1 MSTCKP
7 STIFDAINIIN
18 TLFPQVVLPAVEQR
32 VKAGVEELKQGADH
46 AAQDAA
52 PSGGHG
58 LSSAEFD
65 RLVADALR
73 VYDSDKTGMQF
84 NGTELLVPCL
94 HLSRA

>member
-1 MSTCKP
+1 M
-7 STIFDAINIIN
+7 
-18 TLFPQVVLPAVEQR
+18 VLPAVEQR

-46 AAQDAA
+46 DAAQGEA
-52 PSGGHG
+52 PSGGGVG

-84 NGTELLVPCL
+84 N
-94 HLSRA
+94 

>member
-1 MSTCKP
+1 M
-7 STIFDAINIIN
+7 
-18 TLFPQVVLPAVEQR
+18 LPAVEQR

-46 AAQDAA
+46 AAQGAA
-52 PSGGHG
+52 PSSGGHG

-84 NGTELLVPCL
+84 N
-94 HLSRA
+94 

>member
-1 MSTCKP
+1 MQFS
-7 STIFDAINIIN
+7 
-18 TLFPQVVLPAVEQR
+18 QVVLPAVEQR

-46 AAQDAA
+46 AAQGEA
-52 PSGGHG
+52 PSSGGHG

-84 NGTELLVPCL
+84 NWTGLLRTLPSL
-94 HLSRA
+94 TA

>member
-1 MSTCKP
+1 M
-7 STIFDAINIIN
+7 
-18 TLFPQVVLPAVEQR
+18 VLPAVEQR
-32 VKAGVEELKQGADH
+32 VKAGVEELKQGVDH

-52 PSGGHG
+52 SSGSGHVG

-84 NGTELLVPCL
+84 NGTKLLCTLP
-94 HLSRA
+94 